1 MSISTIVIILLLAV
15 IAVFSVKSY
24 AKKLTSGCCG
34 SGGDTEK
41 RVKVRDKNPAHY
53 PQCVKIGIDGMTCAH
68 CRQRVENAL
77 NSEDGVWA
85 EVDLKDES
93 AIVHMKNALSED
105 SLRYIISRAGYTATY
120 VEEIQGR

>member
-1 MSISTIVIILLLAV
+1 MNISTAVIILILII

-24 AKKLTSGCCG
+24 AKKLTSGCCK

-41 RVKVRDKNPAHY
+41 KVKVRDKNPAHY

-85 EVDLKDES
+85 EVDLKKQS
-93 AIVHMKNALSED
+93 AIVHMKNAISED
-105 SLRYIISRAGYTATY
+105 RLRYIISRAGYTAVY
-120 VEEIQGR
+120 MEKERVK